1 MTRIKLV
8 LAQPKGFV
16 LSELWQVTVAM
27 TRRIIN
33 HLPVVSGDMTQAIR
47 TPAHR
52 LWEHGMQNF
61 GHLVHLSQW
70 ISEFYFKRFPVHFQ
84 LAFHARMQYVVIC
97 NLMCNAIN
105 VISYIFLMF

>member
-33 HLPVVSGDMTQAIR
+33 HLPIVSGDMTQGVETQHA
-47 TPAHR
+47 
-52 LWEHGMQNF
+52 
-61 GHLVHLSQW
+61 
-70 ISEFYFKRFPVHFQ
+70 EFWSFRASVNV
-84 LAFHARMQYVVIC
+84 LAGF
-97 NLMCNAIN
+97 
-105 VISYIFLMF
+105 